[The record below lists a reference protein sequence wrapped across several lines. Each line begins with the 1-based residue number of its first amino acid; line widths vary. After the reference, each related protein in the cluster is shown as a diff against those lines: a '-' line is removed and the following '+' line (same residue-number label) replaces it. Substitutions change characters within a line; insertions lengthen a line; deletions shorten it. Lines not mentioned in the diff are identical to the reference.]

1 MPPIAYIGYSSVV
14 LDRIMKKSLQRLFV
28 SAHLIFLYCYTS
40 AQDRVEYSTKYVE
53 INKVSTVDPKSF
65 KPVFAPG
72 IVNLEAPAPGG
83 ESYRSHLRKLK
94 RDVRKRFPLQN
105 NGAKN
110 SLNEVLDEPVV
121 LNQFAL
127 KTYLSVLDTSYY
139 FSGGIPLDNTLA
151 ISNDNYLICSIN
163 SKIYMHDLKTGNDPK
178 TADISV
184 VSFENFASE
193 DGVSTDGPFD
203 PKLVYDPVE
212 DKFIITFLTGRVPSN
227 SGLILAFSTTNNPT
241 DPWHV
246 YEIPGNPL
254 NNGLW
259 SDYPAIALT
268 QDELFYTINLLVPG
282 DDWKVSFSETVV
294 WQIDK
299 HSGYSGEDTL
309 KSKLWGDIS
318 LDGRNLRNLAVVPG
332 ADGLKGPN
340 MYFLSNRNF
349 DIENDTT
356 FLVEITDKIDN
367 TSTLTITPL
376 IAAQKYGLPPN
387 GRQSNSNPNDPEDGF
402 DTNDARVLGAF
413 LSEEEI
419 QFVGNS
425 VNPST
430 GLAAIYHGI
439 ISNVSTDP
447 KLRANIIGSNQL
459 DYGYPNIAYTGN
471 PGCTSSSVI
480 GFDHTS
486 PVDFAG
492 VSVVRYS
499 RDSIGNDLYSERMTL
514 KSGENYVDKHGG
526 SYERWGDYFGI
537 QRKYNEPGVV
547 YTAGFFG
554 TSQSSISGTWFSEL
568 RDCDCFSIDV
578 FQEITSIYNPCV
590 GNLVADVNN
599 GLDPITF
606 SWNQSDTGS
615 KFPVNLCDYTY
626 SLQSKDKHCE
636 SIMTGEYSKPEP
648 GKKNNIYPNPAN
660 LDVNIYFEVNKK
672 SSVSVY
678 IFNSEGRLAFQ
689 LLDNETTK
697 EGMNLLSFSTAP
709 LSPGMYILKL
719 QEGDSEILT
728 KKLIIE

>member
-1 MPPIAYIGYSSVV
+1 MKIQFLRGYFISA
-14 LDRIMKKSLQRLFV
+14 LSLFTG
-28 SAHLIFLYCYTS
+28 F
-40 AQDRVEYSTKYVE
+40 YSYSQGIVDFKTQFVE
-53 INKVSTVDPKSF
+53 INKVSTVDPRNFTPLFTPK
-65 KPVFAPG
+65 
-72 IVNLEAPAPGG
+72 IVNLEAPVPGG
-83 ESYRSHLRKLK
+83 DSYRSHLLELK
-94 RDVRKRFPLQN
+94 KEVRKRFPLQN
-105 NGAKN
+105 DGAKN
-110 SLNEVLDEPVV
+110 NLNEVLEAPVI

-127 KTYLSVLDTSYY
+127 KTYIPQLDTMHY

-151 ISNDNYLICSIN
+151 VSNDNYLMCAIN
-163 SKIYMHDLKTGNDPK
+163 SKIYMHDLNTGDDPK
-178 TADISV
+178 TAAISFM
-184 VSFENFASE
+184 SFENFASQ

-203 PKLVYDPVE
+203 PKLVYDPEE
-212 DKFIITFLTGRVPSN
+212 DKFIITFLTGRVPGN

-246 YEIPGNPL
+246 YKIPGNPY

-268 QDELFYTINLLVPG
+268 KDELFYTINLLVPG
-282 DDWKVSFSETVV
+282 NDWKISFSETLV

-299 HSGYSGEDTL
+299 HSGYSGEEVL

-318 LDGRNLRNLAVVPG
+318 LNGRNLRNLAVVPG

-349 DIENDTT
+349 DFENDTT

-367 TSTLTITPL
+367 TSTLKITPL

-387 GRQSNSNPNDPEDGF
+387 GRQANSDPNDPEDGF

-413 LSEEEI
+413 ISEDEI

-425 VNPST
+425 VNPAT
-430 GLAAIYHGI
+430 GFAAIYHGI
-439 ISNVSTDP
+439 ISNVSTVP
-447 KLRANIIGSNQL
+447 TLRANIIGSNQL

-492 VSVVRYS
+492 VSAVRYS
-499 RDSIGNDLYSERMTL
+499 KDSTGNDVYSERITL
-514 KSGENYVDKHGG
+514 KSGENYVDKHAG

-554 TSQSSISGTWFSEL
+554 TKQSSISGTWFSEL
-568 RDCDCFSIDV
+568 RDCNCFSVDV
-578 FQEITSIYNPCV
+578 SLELTSVYNPCL
-590 GNLVADVNN
+590 GNLVADVTNAI
-599 GLDPITF
+599 DPVTF
-606 SWNQSDTGS
+606 SWNQSDTS
-615 KFPVNLCDYTY
+615 NKFPVNLCDYTY
-626 SLQSKDKHCE
+626 FLEAKDKHCE
-636 SIMTGEYSKPEP
+636 SILTGEYSKPEP
-648 GKKNNIYPNPAN
+648 GRKNNIFPNPTN
-660 LDVNIYFEVNKK
+660 HDVNIYFEVNKK
-672 SSVSVY
+672 TSVSVY
-678 IFNSEGRLAFQ
+678 IFNTEGRLAFQ

-709 LSPGMYILKL
+709 LSPGMYILTL
-719 QEGDSEILT
+719 RDGDYDILT